1 MEIKHLVE
9 KSHRVAKEKPFG
21 VIYKAINTINKKVY
35 IGQTTRCFDRRKK
48 QHIISSK
55 NGSKVK
61 FHLAINKYGEEN
73 FCWEILCDCY
83 DLKQL
88 NIMEEFYI
96 WKLNSTNK
104 EYGYNIK
111 FGGGN
116 FKLSQ
121 ETKNKIGEKSKGRRH
136 SYESRIKMSESR
148 RGENHFRFGKQLTDD
163 HKKKL
168 SIAKTGYKHSESS
181 KLKMSISRMG
191 EKNVNYG
198 KRFNM
203 SQETKNKISNS
214 LSGPKNHM
222 WGKKHSEET
231 RNKMREK
238 SIGRIPGTAKKV
250 IDTSTGRIFNSAKEA
265 SVYAGINHGTMKD
278 RLNGRRTNKTTYKYY
293 EDQTNN

>member
-1 MEIKHLVE
+1 MND
-9 KSHRVAKEKPFG
+9 KPFG
-21 VIYKAINTINKKVY
+21 IIYKATNTVNQKIY
-35 IGQTTRCFDRRKK
+35 IGQTTRCFDHRKR
-48 QHIISSK
+48 QHIASSK
-55 NGSKVK
+55 NGSKIK

-73 FCWEILCDCY
+73 FCWEVLCDCY
-83 DLKQL
+83 DLKQM

-121 ETKNKIGEKSKGRRH
+121 ETKNKIGEKAKGRKH
-136 SYESRIKMSESR
+136 SDESKRKMSESR
-148 RGENHFRFGKQLTDD
+148 KGENHFRFGKQLTDD

-168 SIAKTGYKHSESS
+168 SIARTGKKNSELS
-181 KLKMSISRMG
+181 KFKMSISRMG
-191 EKNVNYG
+191 ERNVNYG
-198 KRFNM
+198 KRFSM
-203 SQETKNKISNS
+203 AQETKDKISNS
-214 LSGPKNHM
+214 VSGEKNPM
-222 WGKKHSEET
+222 WGKTHSEET

-265 SVYAGINHGTMKD
+265 AIYSGINHGTMKD

-293 EDQTNN
+293 EN